1 MRCSLAANSFPAPPA
16 ARGEVSEFQT
26 RAFLVHLGQF
36 GASHASTRYHFCGGC
51 GRQTQKE
58 LLFEWIF
65 VTIDSSSR
73 AVPYAARADARPV
86 CGGKGGIA
94 AVSMFRPSSGRGGQS
109 FVEYALLLIL
119 VSIVLLSILLIL
131 GNDLRTFISDL
142 LQRWFPA
149 TAEAFRV
156 GLML

>member
-1 MRCSLAANSFPAPPA
+1 M
-16 ARGEVSEFQT
+16 
-26 RAFLVHLGQF
+26 
-36 GASHASTRYHFCGGC
+36 
-51 GRQTQKE
+51 
-58 LLFEWIF
+58 
-65 VTIDSSSR
+65 
-73 AVPYAARADARPV
+73 
-86 CGGKGGIA
+86 
-94 AVSMFRPSSGRGGQS
+94 SMFKPSSGRGGQS

-149 TAEAFRV
+149 ATEAFRA